1 MGLVASDK
9 MVAYRDWIVTAG
21 TTRRLLVLTA
31 ALLLAASL
39 GGCTSFS
46 SAVTDA
52 WPTWAGGM
60 PKDVPPRPGA
70 PGYDEFIAHQQQHDE
85 TAAAPG
91 ATSTVAAPG
100 AAPGAYPPP
109 GAPAPAAYP
118 ATTAAVPP
126 SAYPQSARNPNAQP
140 PLPPA
145 YARPD
150 DSSTTRG
157 GLY

>member
-91 ATSTVAAPG
+91 T
-100 AAPGAYPPP
+100 APGAYPPP

-126 SAYPQSARNPNAQP
+126 SAYPPSARNPNAQP